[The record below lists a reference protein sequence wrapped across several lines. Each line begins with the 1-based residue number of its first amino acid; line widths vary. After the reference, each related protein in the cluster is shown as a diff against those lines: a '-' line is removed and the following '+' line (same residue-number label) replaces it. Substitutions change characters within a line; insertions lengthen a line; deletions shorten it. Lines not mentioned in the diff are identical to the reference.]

1 MMLISRKFHVNS
13 SSIHEK
19 RKKLYRARDDRRRD
33 GSRDVQNNSIMLAG
47 QRRQRMRKKPNS
59 SNIHCVPKQ
68 VVHQTHDDNFVNS

>member
-19 RKKLYRARDDRRRD
+19 RKKLYRAREDRRRD
-33 GSRDVQNNSIMLAG
+33 GSRDVQDSSIMLAG
-47 QRRQRMRKKPNS
+47 QHRLPRRKKQIPS
-59 SNIHCVPKQ
+59 IYTLCPKK